1 MLLIWDF
8 GVERELSEKATPQ
21 QPHLPSVE
29 TLPMAPLLDVE
40 KVREAHGC
48 NCSTFPMANDVFVNL
63 ELIEESQVDV
73 DSNGSEITSD
83 KQLSDQEYNSSHEGS
98 DEEISD
104 DETTHILAFKCIGA
118 AHEKERQEFLKIAS
132 QKSKETKL
140 QVKLRPEPTNEKDK
154 NAIAIDINHGSGF
167 FHCGYIASELTQYLH
182 PLIDTHKIVDVSLEH
197 IQFRVSFSRMGYY
210 PKVLITRKGAWE
222 KFVIYRC
229 RSTI

>member
-1 MLLIWDF
+1 MVRFLILTGEKRKFLTRISCLSGLKINFLVRKTSILLGWM
-8 GVERELSEKATPQ
+8 
-21 QPHLPSVE
+21 QPVYFAFSNNNSPFSI
-29 TLPMAPLLDVE
+29 
-40 KVREAHGC
+40 
-48 NCSTFPMANDVFVNL
+48 S
-63 ELIEESQVDV
+63 V

-104 DETTHILAFKCIGA
+104 DETTHTLAFKCIGA

-182 PLIDTHKIVDVSLEH
+182 PLIDTDKIVDVSLEH

>member
-1 MLLIWDF
+1 MLVWL
-8 GVERELSEKATPQ
+8 
-21 QPHLPSVE
+21 QPFYCAFTNNNSLFSI
-29 TLPMAPLLDVE
+29 
-40 KVREAHGC
+40 
-48 NCSTFPMANDVFVNL
+48 S
-63 ELIEESQVDV
+63 V
-73 DSNGSEITSD
+73 DSNGSESTSE
-83 KQLSDQEYNSSHEGS
+83 KLFSDEEYNSSHEGS

-104 DETTHILAFKCIGA
+104 DETAHTLVFKCIGA
-118 AHEKERQEFLKIAS
+118 AHEKERQEFLKMAS
-132 QKSKETKL
+132 QKSKERKL

-182 PLIDTHKIVDVSLEH
+182 ALIVTDNIVDVSLEH

-222 KFVIYRC
+222 KFVVYRC